1 MIRKGVLFVTL
12 TVLWAH
18 DPEADSPHWKTYLRG
33 GLVNIDQNSLGV
45 ATYFRIKRTTNYTFG
60 DVRLYA
66 HMFETDQD
74 IRVRYKSSRIS
85 IRLPWLYNFTTV
97 SYQRNTLVNVKLRY
111 HYNQGLG
118 WFIRKTDSGNMTA
131 EMGIAYDMSDYLE
144 DARKTTYLKSAF
156 TYDKSVRS
164 IDAKLELDYFHQISD
179 VVDKKNLSR
188 LQILGELYWNFN
200 RNLKLIGGLYRE
212 LPIHNS
218 YNNQQAALLY
228 LTLAFNKPL
237 QWIY

>member
-1 MIRKGVLFVTL
+1 MIHKGVLFVTIA
-12 TVLWAH
+12 VLWAH

-33 GLVNIDQNSLGV
+33 GLVNIDQNSLGL

-66 HMFETDQD
+66 HIFETDQD
-74 IRVRYKSSRIS
+74 IRVRYKSSRIP

-97 SYQRNTLVNVKLRY
+97 SYQRNTLVDVKLRY

-144 DARKTTYLKSAF
+144 DTRKTTYLKSAF
-156 TYDKSVRS
+156 TYDKSVRN
-164 IDAKLELDYFHQISD
+164 IDAKLELDYFYQISD
-179 VVDKKNLSR
+179 EVNEKNQSR
-188 LQILGELYWNFN
+188 FQILGELYWNIYQ
-200 RNLKLIGGLYRE
+200 NLKLIGGMYQE
-212 LPIHNS
+212 LPSDKS
-218 YNNQQAALLY
+218 YNEQRVLLY
-228 LTLAFNKPL
+228 FALGFNKPL
-237 QWIY
+237 EWNY

>member
-1 MIRKGVLFVTL
+1 MIRKGVLFVTIA
-12 TVLWAH
+12 VLWAH
-18 DPEADSPHWKTYLRG
+18 DPESDSPHWKTYLRG

-66 HMFETDQD
+66 HIFETDQD
-74 IRVRYKSSRIS
+74 IRVRYKSSRIP

-97 SYQRNTLVNVKLRY
+97 SYQRNTLVDVKLRY

-144 DARKTTYLKSAF
+144 DTRKTTYLKSAF
-156 TYDKSVRS
+156 TYDKSVRN
-164 IDAKLELDYFHQISD
+164 IDAKLELDYFYQISD
-179 VVDKKNLSR
+179 EVNEKNQSR
-188 LQILGELYWNFN
+188 FQILGELYWNIYQ
-200 RNLKLIGGLYRE
+200 NLKLIGGMYQE
-212 LPIHNS
+212 LPSDKS
-218 YNNQQAALLY
+218 YNEQRVLLY
-228 LTLAFNKPL
+228 FALGFNKPL
-237 QWIY
+237 EWNY

>member
-1 MIRKGVLFVTL
+1 MIRKGVLFVTIA
-12 TVLWAH
+12 VLWAH

-33 GLVNIDQNSLGV
+33 GLVNIDQNSLGL

-66 HMFETDQD
+66 HIFETDQD
-74 IRVRYKSSRIS
+74 IRVRYKSSRIP

-97 SYQRNTLVNVKLRY
+97 SYQRNTLVDVKLRY

-144 DARKTTYLKSAF
+144 DTRKTTYLKSAF
-156 TYDKSVRS
+156 TYDKSVRN
-164 IDAKLELDYFHQISD
+164 IDAKLELDYFYQISD
-179 VVDKKNLSR
+179 EVNEKNQSR
-188 LQILGELYWNFN
+188 FQILGELYWNIYQ
-200 RNLKLIGGLYRE
+200 NLKLIGGMYQE
-212 LPIHNS
+212 LPSDKS
-218 YNNQQAALLY
+218 YNEQRVLLY
-228 LTLAFNKPL
+228 FALGFNKPL
-237 QWIY
+237 EWNY